1 MTGSR
6 PAPGKWTITGTVLT
20 GTMIAVLDSSIVNVA
35 LPNMAGTL
43 GATIEEITW
52 VVTAYIL
59 ANVIIMPI
67 IGMLSAHLGRKNIYL
82 ASVVTFTLASMA
94 CGAAR
99 SMPFIIFFRVLQGL
113 GGGVLITVSQAILR
127 ETFPAEEQ
135 GLAMGIYGMGV
146 VLAPA
151 FGPTLGGWLTD
162 TYSWPWIFYINVP
175 IGIINIIL
183 VQRYIFDPP
192 YLSHDKGPID
202 FLGVGLLTVGLGSF
216 QLMLEKGQEKDW
228 FDSSFIVWLAFIA
241 AVGMAVF
248 IWRELE
254 TDHPA
259 VDLRLLTNRPFTAAT
274 SLGGILGMGLY
285 ASLFILPLFL
295 QNNLGYPAM
304 KSGLALMPRSLA
316 MAVGMPLAG
325 RFYNKLGPKV
335 LIAAGLLVSAY
346 SFWALGQ
353 LSPDT
358 GFWDIFIPQ
367 MWQGVGFSLL
377 FVALSTAALAT
388 IERRQMTAAA
398 GLYNVVRQVFGSIGI
413 AIAATQITAGVDR
426 SYAVLSEHVTAYDP
440 ATRHWLAAVTAGMM
454 RRFGTDLA
462 MAREKALA
470 LLHGSLMSQ
479 AAVIAYNRVFLLIA
493 ISFILALPLVLLI
506 TAGDSTEA
514 VEVMVD

>member
-1 MTGSR
+1 MSAER
-6 PAPGKWTITGTVLT
+6 AAPGKWTITGTVLT
-20 GTMIAVLDSSIVNVA
+20 ATMMAVLDSSIVNVA

-67 IGMLSAHLGRKNIYL
+67 IGMLSAHLGRKNIYM
-82 ASVVTFTLASMA
+82 ASVGLFTVASMA
-94 CGAAR
+94 CGAAHN
-99 SMPFIIFFRVLQGL
+99 MAVIILFRIIQGL
-113 GGGVLITVSQAILR
+113 GGGVMITVSQAILR
-127 ETFPAEEQ
+127 ETFPPEEQ
-135 GLAMGIYGMGV
+135 GMAMGLYGMGV

-162 TYSWPWIFYINVP
+162 TYTWQWIFYINVP
-175 IGIINIIL
+175 IGVINLLL

-192 YLSHDKGPID
+192 YLRHEKGDID

-228 FDSSFIVWLAFIA
+228 FDSSFITWLAVIA
-241 AVGMAVF
+241 AVGTALF
-248 IWRELE
+248 IWRELKAR
-254 TDHPA
+254 HPA
-259 VDLRLLTNRPFTAAT
+259 VNLRILRNGPFTAAT

-325 RFYNKLGPKV
+325 RYYNQLGPRV
-335 LIAAGLLVSAY
+335 LIGSGLVVSAY

-353 LSPDT
+353 LSPQT

-377 FVALSTAALAT
+377 FVALSTAALST
-388 IERRQMTAAA
+388 IERPQITAAT

-413 AIAATQITAGVDR
+413 AIAATQITTGMDR
-426 SYAVLSEHVTAYDP
+426 AFATLTTHVTLYD
-440 ATRHWLAAVTAGMM
+440 AGTRHWLAMVTGAM
-454 RRFGTDLA
+454 RRLGAGPGLA
-462 MAREKALA
+462 QEKALA
-470 LLHGSLMSQ
+470 LLKGSLFAQ
-479 AAVIAYNRVFLLIA
+479 AAVLAYNHVFLMIA
-493 ISFILALPLVLLI
+493 ILFVISMPLVLLI
-506 TAGDSTEA
+506 RGGEPMEG
-514 VEVMVD
+514 VEISLE

>member
-1 MTGSR
+1 MAEPR
-6 PAPGKWTITGTVLT
+6 PAPGKWTITVTVLT

-52 VVTAYIL
+52 VITAYIL

-82 ASVVTFTLASMA
+82 ASVVTFTVASMA
-94 CGAAR
+94 CGAAG
-99 SMPFIIFFRVLQGL
+99 SMPLIIFFRVLQGL

-192 YLSHDKGPID
+192 YLRHDKGPID
-202 FLGVGLLTVGLGSF
+202 FLGVGLLTVGLGAF
-216 QLMLEKGQEKDW
+216 QLMLEKGEEKDW
-228 FDSSFIVWLAFIA
+228 FDSSFIVWLALVA

-248 IWRELE
+248 LWREFE

-259 VDLRLLTNRPFTAAT
+259 VDLRLFKNGGFAAAT

-285 ASLFILPLFL
+285 GSLFILPLFL

-316 MAVGMPLAG
+316 MAVVMPLAG

-335 LIAAGLLVSAY
+335 LIAGGLLVSAY

-353 LSPDT
+353 LTPDI

-413 AIAATQITAGVDR
+413 AIAATQITGGISR
-426 SYAVLSEHVTAYDP
+426 TYAVLSAHVTAYDP
-440 ATRHWLAAVTAGMM
+440 ATRSWLAAVTGAMLH
-454 RRFGTDLA
+454 RFGGGVA
-462 MAREKALA
+462 MAREQALA
-470 LLHGSLMSQ
+470 LLHGSLLSQ

-493 ISFILALPLVLLI
+493 ISFVLSLPLVILI
-506 TAGDSTEA
+506 TAGEA
-514 VEVMVD
+514 TDGVEVMID

>member
-1 MTGSR
+1 MGASVR
-6 PAPGKWTITGTVLT
+6 PAPGKWTVAGTVLT
-20 GTMIAVLDSSIVNVA
+20 GTIMAVLDSSIVNVA

-52 VVTAYIL
+52 VITAYIL

-67 IGMLSAHLGRKNIYL
+67 IGMISAHLGRKNVYL
-82 ASVVTFTLASMA
+82 ASVITFTLASMA
-94 CGAAR
+94 CGAA
-99 SMPFIIFFRVLQGL
+99 SNLPLIIVFRVLQGL

-175 IGIINIIL
+175 IGIINVLL
-183 VQRYIFDPP
+183 VQRYISDPH
-192 YLSHDKGPID
+192 YLKHDRGPID
-202 FLGVGLLTVGLGSF
+202 FTGVGLLTIGLGAF

-228 FDSSFIVWLAFIA
+228 FDSAFIVWLAVVA
-241 AVGMAVF
+241 AVGLVVF
-248 IWRELE
+248 IWWELRAS
-254 TDHPA
+254 HPA
-259 VDLRLLTNRPFTAAT
+259 VELRLFRNRPFTAAT

-285 ASLFILPLFL
+285 GSLFILPLFL

-316 MAVGMPLAG
+316 MAVCMPVAG
-325 RFYNKLGPKV
+325 RFYNRLGPRL
-335 LIAAGLLVSAY
+335 LIGSGLVVSAY

-353 LSPDT
+353 LTPQT

-367 MWQGVGFSLL
+367 VWQGVGFSLL

-388 IERRQMTAAA
+388 IERRQMTAAT
-398 GLYNVVRQVFGSIGI
+398 GLYNVVRQVFGSVGI
-413 AIAATQITAGVDR
+413 AIAASEITGGIAR
-426 SYAVLSEHVTAYDP
+426 YSAVLGEHMTPYDP
-440 ATRHWLAAVTAGMM
+440 ATRHWLAMVTGAMQRLGAG
-454 RRFGTDLA
+454 A
-462 MAREKALA
+462 AAAREKALA
-470 LLHGSLMSQ
+470 LLHGDLLAQ
-479 AAVIAYNRVFLLIA
+479 AAVLAYNHVFLLIA
-493 ISFILALPLVLLI
+493 ISFVLSIPLIFLI
-506 TAGDSTEA
+506 RKGDLTEG